1 MSTGAAVNRRIVPAA
16 ILTERMF
23 MHWRLHPMVPLQ
35 SVVVPTLL
43 LLTYYLVV
51 SKSMVRLTGSDNLAT
66 LVPMCIVAGT
76 MMGTLGAGFH
86 IPGERDSGLL
96 SRFWVMPVHRGS
108 FLAGTLLAEAA
119 QTLVASF
126 VLLLVGMALGLRFEG
141 AWLAVVPFLLLPVLV
156 TLVFATI
163 VMAVAVRRNSA
174 PLLTLLGGAAIGM
187 AFCTG
192 GLAPIEHFPQWV
204 QPIARAQPLAP
215 VVDAMRAL
223 AQGEPAGRALLA
235 ATAWLIALA
244 AVFAPVAVRGYRVA
258 AQSGGAG

>member
-1 MSTGAAVNRRIVPAA
+1 MSTDTAASRRWMPAVV
-16 ILTERMF
+16 LTERMF

-35 SVVVPTLL
+35 SVLVPTLL
-43 LLTYYLVV
+43 LLTYYLVI

-96 SRFWVMPVHRGS
+96 SRFWVMPVPRGS

-119 QTLVASF
+119 QTFVAGF
-126 VLLLVGMALGLRFEG
+126 VILLVGMGLGLRFDG
-141 AWLAVVPFLLLPVLV
+141 AWPTVIPFLLLPVLV
-156 TLVFATI
+156 TIVFAII
-163 VMAVAVRRNSA
+163 VMAVAVRTHSA

-192 GLAPIEHFPQWV
+192 GVAPLEHFPEWI
-204 QPIARAQPLAP
+204 QPIARVQPLAP
-215 VVDAMRAL
+215 VIDAMRAL
-223 AQGEPAGRALLA
+223 AEGEPAGGSLLA
-235 ATAWLIALA
+235 ALAWLIGLA
-244 AVFAPVAVRGYRVA
+244 AVFGPVAVRGYRGA

>member
-1 MSTGAAVNRRIVPAA
+1 
-16 ILTERMF
+16 MF

-35 SVVVPTLL
+35 SVLLPTLL

-51 SKSMVRLTGSDNLAT
+51 SKSMVQLTGSDNLAT

-119 QTLVASF
+119 QTLVAAF
-126 VLLLVGMALGLRFEG
+126 LILLVGMGLGLRFDG
-141 AWLAVVPFLLLPVLV
+141 AWPAVIPFLLLPVLV
-156 TLVFATI
+156 TLVFAAI
-163 VMAVAVRRNSA
+163 VMAVAVRTHSA
-174 PLLTLLGGAAIGM
+174 PLLTLLGGVAIGM

-192 GLAPIEHFPQWV
+192 GVAPLEHFPAWI

-215 VVDAMRAL
+215 VIDAMRAL
-223 AQGEPAGRALLA
+223 AEGEPVGQPLLTAL
-235 ATAWLIALA
+235 AWLVGLG
-244 AVFAPVAVRGYRVA
+244 AVFVPIAVRGYRSA